1 MLSKL
6 SSKME
11 ALGYDPLII
20 DGGEAPFC
28 ISLGMSTCLRVI
40 EVLNAALLADVEK
53 ADIYLALAVVLLTL
67 LAIAQKLDAFTRP
80 PPVPTKL
87 LPHRPVLQV
96 NFKPDDAD
104 AVSANALTGLI
115 FPKKTVGAGDESMGR
130 SQDYDDG
137 VSMFSDEEGGSTTWE
152 SMRSGFLKS
161 TIQSTPNSSTKSPTA
176 GVPPPPPKRRAHRSN
191 KNAASHDLPD
201 SFAPLLSSSEM
212 EVVTSGLT
220 SDLIHAV
227 SVQARLRFREGRHVI
242 PLDKDNRR
250 PQFFFDSSSSD
261 SADDNKSS
269 GCMLSLKTTVGSER
283 FSLEQDL
290 DTTQPT
296 TSRSRPLVKGAELIF
311 DPPLRLGNVAPTL
324 LHFPDLFEDRALP
337 KLRRM
342 RVVGIVIEFLSSL
355 WFLLEKILWA
365 IERRCQVHLSKVN
378 ATPTYRSSVDGAH
391 WRLHMAFT
399 GHLQL
404 FGWVPVPF
412 ISLTLP
418 SFIIPHP
425 HALLEYLI
433 SRQPLASARIKR
445 ENISEERIT
454 VAALD
459 AVESWSATVK
469 AVATPPALE
478 MDMTMPGG
486 ITLSFEVMH
495 GRDVQRN
502 HPLHPPT
509 MVTGMPRA
517 ISNDSLKSP
526 TDSFQRRANFSS
538 GRVSPTTV
546 LPANIFNS
554 NSLTPWYFE
563 VSVDGSLR
571 NDKLVFNV
579 NRCLGRQ
586 NDVRTSSMSA
596 LSLSGSAIV
605 SRAKAGAT
613 APGHRRT
620 PSRTL
625 ITRPLPAVTAL
636 EVPPPSVHALLMF
649 PETIGQSGPSNH
661 LLEYDYVFD
670 VGEETN
676 IDAVSLS
683 YGASHP
689 MLKGGTIV
697 SCILESMYAYGTIAS
712 REGSVLDPSE
722 ALRKRNILKHLP
734 AVDFTAGIQNA
745 FVERNSLSYIDDG
758 HTRSIPEMEGGR
770 FMFRIVGG
778 LDDSMLAKPDP
789 SIVKEGIKFIS
800 NFGVSSF
807 AMNSETC
814 VNEFP
819 ELDIFEDSKLISTIT
834 GTFDGSVTCHLRPQ
848 NIRESTSSSAPNV
861 FNPLEAY
868 ELDFSGSSVSLR
880 LKEATFNLDHR
891 RVIVPTETTFGVRVN
906 RSIVNMMFEG
916 TTHAVIAWDFQG
928 SSPVLQVSKVGYNP
942 VRVSHEDRAQVHLLI
957 KDLCQGRL
965 CLDVSSVGGLKF
977 KEAATLREDR
987 DGLYNWKFFNSIV
1000 SPDEDSPARILDVM
1014 HDKKTMHKLLAVVK
1028 LVNEDLER
1036 ALKYILTKVWRAKEI
1051 FDQEGISDPGM
1062 VIPGYRMAR
1071 LASLFLC
1078 GDLSQVDD
1086 ILPII
1091 QRVNDGDGLDV
1102 LRAKDL
1108 LRKHIEAYDEWAAEL
1123 DRAVKWAALMLGGVS
1138 IQQPIEAFETPPLC
1152 ECLDESVYEG
1162 IPTARQLYQII
1173 QDKPKLPLAKSLS
1186 SLVSRLSPYMTLQ
1199 QVSYVLHLRPC
1210 SHWQPFDLK
1219 RLRYVYSI
1227 KKKVDEIKESYGGLS
1242 FMPQSFFVSIFLGE
1256 ATRSS
1261 LRAASARNDCEAGNM
1276 DAAAPLPASLP
1287 RQTAISALREKRFG
1301 QSIRATPTEF
1311 ENFIMS
1317 PAGRIASLADIPSLA
1332 QNRTLDVLQDTSRVE
1347 EMLGDSLLGPR
1358 DVAILIQAGLASAVK
1373 GSTVVQLNQR
1383 MLLDL
1388 MASQPSS
1395 FAVAVL
1401 AELGADGPR
1410 ALVSAMM
1417 ALCDLEQSSFKEE
1430 HRIDMHNLLESWLPG
1445 LKIPKR
1451 DDYRAGGRW
1460 ARQSYYDAVY
1470 AVSVS
1475 ILDLSQT
1482 YIGLKLRIQRVRLN
1496 SESDPLPLPLEKT
1509 VDFDDNPSKFA
1520 AAVRLAQSK
1529 IAVADELGTEVIVGL
1544 REHTK
1549 SSKDCEAVV
1558 SAYQDAFEACAR
1570 VLSLDRLA
1578 FQTEWFKAFYR
1589 RNYDA
1594 LMVKSVYENV
1604 INDVDSVRTWMEAMR
1619 RGAMRMNNPAS
1630 SDSTSSSH
1638 RPDSVTEAVSCEEG
1652 DENINFMC
1660 PEEYHEQNLVDS
1672 ILDSIFFD
1680 EAERRKIRSD
1690 PLARLL
1696 ISNKKG
1702 KYNFTLV
1709 TAMGVITEGKKGTEL
1724 QTAIQR
1730 LEKERG
1736 VVTIRSDT
1744 GTARSIDYNAERIE
1758 EAVCQAVELKKPYG
1772 LVGYSQGCANGLNF
1786 ESLMLSGTPDQKELL
1801 TSSECGL
1808 VCRQL
1813 LFSAANGSVH
1823 GPATESKVHNLITMF
1838 EDFFKYQQGY
1848 FSHAFISST
1857 LEVLNGVLDSA
1868 AFQKFM
1874 GGAKSFLPE
1883 DMKSFWRETQ
1893 HLPHIPTCVL
1903 RGVHED
1909 HTTPESLEML
1919 CNLLT
1924 KQSGSALH
1932 DSQVHVYDAVGYPVY
1947 VRNRN
1952 GRLLKSTDM
1961 GGAIQRT
1968 HHWSPLAEE
1977 VEFVRTQRDVQRGA
1991 FDCAK
1996 DRHIFPFCD
2005 VNARFGIIQY
2015 TESENSE
2022 ED

>member
-1 MLSKL
+1 
-6 SSKME
+6 
-11 ALGYDPLII
+11 
-20 DGGEAPFC
+20 
-28 ISLGMSTCLRVI
+28 
-40 EVLNAALLADVEK
+40 
-53 ADIYLALAVVLLTL
+53 
-67 LAIAQKLDAFTRP
+67 
-80 PPVPTKL
+80 
-87 LPHRPVLQV
+87 
-96 NFKPDDAD
+96 
-104 AVSANALTGLI
+104 
-115 FPKKTVGAGDESMGR
+115 
-130 SQDYDDG
+130 
-137 VSMFSDEEGGSTTWE
+137 
-152 SMRSGFLKS
+152 
-161 TIQSTPNSSTKSPTA
+161 
-176 GVPPPPPKRRAHRSN
+176 
-191 KNAASHDLPD
+191 
-201 SFAPLLSSSEM
+201 
-212 EVVTSGLT
+212 
-220 SDLIHAV
+220 
-227 SVQARLRFREGRHVI
+227 
-242 PLDKDNRR
+242 
-250 PQFFFDSSSSD
+250 
-261 SADDNKSS
+261 
-269 GCMLSLKTTVGSER
+269 
-283 FSLEQDL
+283 
-290 DTTQPT
+290 
-296 TSRSRPLVKGAELIF
+296 
-311 DPPLRLGNVAPTL
+311 
-324 LHFPDLFEDRALP
+324 
-337 KLRRM
+337 
-342 RVVGIVIEFLSSL
+342 
-355 WFLLEKILWA
+355 
-365 IERRCQVHLSKVN
+365 
-378 ATPTYRSSVDGAH
+378 
-391 WRLHMAFT
+391 
-399 GHLQL
+399 
-404 FGWVPVPF
+404 
-412 ISLTLP
+412 
-418 SFIIPHP
+418 
-425 HALLEYLI
+425 
-433 SRQPLASARIKR
+433 
-445 ENISEERIT
+445 
-454 VAALD
+454 
-459 AVESWSATVK
+459 
-469 AVATPPALE
+469 
-478 MDMTMPGG
+478 
-486 ITLSFEVMH
+486 
-495 GRDVQRN
+495 
-502 HPLHPPT
+502 
-509 MVTGMPRA
+509 
-517 ISNDSLKSP
+517 
-526 TDSFQRRANFSS
+526 
-538 GRVSPTTV
+538 
-546 LPANIFNS
+546 
-554 NSLTPWYFE
+554 
-563 VSVDGSLR
+563 
-571 NDKLVFNV
+571 
-579 NRCLGRQ
+579 
-586 NDVRTSSMSA
+586 MSA

-778 LDDSMLAKPDP
+778 
-789 SIVKEGIKFIS
+789 
-800 NFGVSSF
+800 
-807 AMNSETC
+807 ETC

-1256 ATRSS
+1256 ATR
-1261 LRAASARNDCEAGNM
+1261 
-1276 DAAAPLPASLP
+1276 
-1287 RQTAISALREKRFG
+1287 EKRFG

-1311 ENFIMS
+1311 DNFIMS

-1638 RPDSVTEAVSCEEG
+1638 RPDSVTEAVSCEED

-1823 GPATESKVHNLITMF
+1823 GPATESKVHN
-1838 EDFFKYQQGY
+1838 
-1848 FSHAFISST
+1848 HAFISST

-1903 RGVHED
+1903 RGVHEV